1 MTTQLYSSANELQTP
16 RIVGTGLVA
25 LDVLICDQVQ
35 SATSSLGGSAGN
47 VLAILAY
54 LGWCAVPV
62 AKLGNDRAAA
72 RISSE
77 FEALNADT
85 RFIVRDESTPTPIV
99 YQWPGDDQTTHKFSF
114 CCPICG
120 TKRSF
125 LSVDENA
132 ALCNTVLSEIK
143 TTDVFY
149 FDRVTPWA
157 LSLAKTYRSRDA
169 MVVFEPSTIQ
179 SDCDSFQ
186 EALDVCNVLK
196 YADDRIDELKN
207 FNREQI
213 EIEIRTEG
221 AKGLSF
227 KLAAEKDSD
236 WHFLEALNVPK
247 VSDTAGAGDW
257 CTSGFLHYLSSKKT
271 NFRDSTPLGLANAL
285 RYGQALAAL
294 NCTQSGARGLT
305 KQFDGGYLKNKL
317 ENLLTSDLLTA
328 NFESLWNHVSKDLYL
343 TLDVKSPQ
351 AGTYSMV
358 EKASMVND
366 LCCKSVEI

>member
-1 MTTQLYSSANELQTP
+1 MTTQLYSSANVLQAP

-35 SATSSLGGSAGN
+35 SGTSSLGGSAGN

-62 AKLGNDRAAA
+62 VKLGNDRAAI

-114 CCPICG
+114 CCPVCG

-132 ALCNTVLSEIK
+132 TLCNTVLSEVK

-157 LSLAKTYRSRDA
+157 LTLAKTYRSRNA

-179 SDCDSFQ
+179 SDRDTFQ
-186 EALDVCNVLK
+186 EAIDACNVLK
-196 YADDRIDELKN
+196 YADDRIDELKS
-207 FNREQI
+207 FNREQVD
-213 EIEIRTEG
+213 IEIRTEG

-227 KLAAEKDSD
+227 KLAAEKNSG
-236 WHFLEALNVPK
+236 WHFLEALSVPRI
-247 VSDTAGAGDW
+247 SDTAGAGDW

-271 NFRDSTPLGLANAL
+271 NFRDSNPLGLANAL

-305 KQFDGGYLKNKL
+305 KQFDGAFLKNKL
-317 ENLLTSDLLTA
+317 ENLFTSELLTV
-328 NFESLWNHVSKDLYL
+328 NFDSLWNHVSKDLYL
-343 TLDVKSPQ
+343 TLDVNSSQ
-351 AGTYSMV
+351 ASTHYLF
-358 EKASMVND
+358 EKTNMIND